1 MDVVDAYEEILTGIK
16 LLSPD
21 SILMLAVA
29 TLVCLTAIAVFID

>member
-1 MDVVDAYEEILTGIK
+1 MDLVDAYEGILTGIK

-29 TLVCLTAIAVFID
+29 ILVCLTAIAIFID